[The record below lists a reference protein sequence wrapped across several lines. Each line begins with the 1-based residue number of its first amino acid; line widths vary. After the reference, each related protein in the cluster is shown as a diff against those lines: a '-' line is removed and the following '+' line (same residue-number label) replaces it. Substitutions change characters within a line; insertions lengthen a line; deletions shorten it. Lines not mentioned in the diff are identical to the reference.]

1 MNTMHQEGNALI
13 YENDGEL
20 LRIEPWGKNSLRV
33 RSVMQGQ
40 ICDTDYALIE
50 LNEADKAIVTSI
62 TKEGVITISGT
73 SQLDE
78 INAVVGITNVSF
90 PTTIRTKSCCL
101 KKQATAVL
109 SIKTADASTELL
121 AVLTTCMF
129 PSHLLKMKS
138 CLEWV
143 SISRM
148 ILT

>member
-1 MNTMHQEGNALI
+1 
-13 YENDGEL
+13 
-20 LRIEPWGKNSLRV
+20 
-33 RSVMQGQ
+33 MQGP

-62 TKEGVITISGT
+62 SVSEYEASITNGK
-73 SQLDE
+73 
-78 INAVVGITNVSF
+78 ITARIEVSNWNVSF
-90 PTTIRTKSCCL
+90 PTTTRTKSCCL

>member
-33 RSVMQGQ
+33 RSVMQGP

-50 LNEADKAIVTSI
+50 LNEADKAIVPSISVSEYEASI
-62 TKEGVITISGT
+62 TNGKITARI
-73 SQLDE
+73 E
-78 INAVVGITNVSF
+78 VS
-90 PTTIRTKSCCL
+90 L

>member
-13 YENDGEL
+13 YENDGEI

-33 RSVMQGQ
+33 RSVMQGP

-62 TKEGVITISGT
+62 SVSEYEAS
-73 SQLDE
+73 
-78 INAVVGITNVSF
+78 ITNGKITARIEVSNW
-90 PTTIRTKSCCL
+90 SCCL

-121 AVLTTCMF
+121 AVLTACMF

>member
-62 TKEGVITISGT
+62 SVSEYEAS
-73 SQLDE
+73 
-78 INAVVGITNVSF
+78 ITNGKITARIEVSNWNHKCV
-90 PTTIRTKSCCL
+90 ISYYNQNKKLLL
-101 KKQATAVL
+101 KK
-109 SIKTADASTELL
+109 
-121 AVLTTCMF
+121 
-129 PSHLLKMKS
+129 
-138 CLEWV
+138 
-143 SISRM
+143 
-148 ILT
+148 